1 MLYVVKKKRLNEFKE
16 VRTARPRDLYKRYGK
31 REVNNNFESSDEPVK
46 MNMNTLD
53 SLEYISQY
61 DKMMAQQELNRGS
74 GGTEAESHGNDDNKS
89 EDVKPDD
96 ES

>member
-1 MLYVVKKKRLNEFKE
+1 MFYVVKKKRLNEFKE

-31 REVNNNFESSDEPVK
+31 REVNTDFESSDEPVR

-61 DKMMAQQELNRGS
+61 DKMMAQHELNRDS
-74 GGTEAESHGNDDNKS
+74 GGAEAEPNGNDEKKS
-89 EDVKPDD
+89 DD
-96 ES
+96 EKSVDES